1 MKKPRSIR
9 PARSRVA
16 SLSPDDQ
23 ARLEMLRLGGA
34 SLEAVAAKFGLS
46 RWAVM
51 RWMKK
56 VSPQRA
62 NELMAGHVRINEL
75 ANKAAEEGDSI
86 RDKTKIVVSILFGRL
101 LSCAEAGDNPGVAAL
116 ADKLLNALRQ
126 YGQLTGELRALG
138 ALVNV
143 TNNTVNIIASP
154 TFIALSEG
162 LLEIARSH
170 PEARGAIVGLLER
183 VSETE
188 TPLAN
193 GSRFSAEPALI
204 EADLADVE

>member
-1 MKKPRSIR
+1 
-9 PARSRVA
+9 
-16 SLSPDDQ
+16 
-23 ARLEMLRLGGA
+23 
-34 SLEAVAAKFGLS
+34 
-46 RWAVM
+46 
-51 RWMKK
+51 
-56 VSPQRA
+56 
-62 NELMAGHVRINEL
+62 MAGHVRINEL

-86 RDKTKIVVSILFGRL
+86 RDKTKIVVSVLFGRL
-101 LSCAEAGDNPGVAAL
+101 LSCAEAGDNPGVANL
-116 ADKLLNALRQ
+116 SDKLLNALRQ

-143 TNNTVNIIASP
+143 THNTVNIIASP

-193 GSRFSAEPALI
+193 GSRFGAEPALI
-204 EADLADVE
+204 EAELADVE